1 MASQPTPAVSPQ
13 EYLALERRATVKSEY
28 HDGTIVAM
36 AGASRAHN
44 LIVGDTNVSLIQ
56 QLRGRPCET
65 YTSDMRIW
73 IAAHRVYVYPD
84 IAVVCDEPQFED
96 AEVDTLLNPAL
107 IIEVLSPST
116 EGYDRGRKFA
126 QYRTLPSLREY
137 LLIAQD
143 EYHVDYYRREADGHW
158 LIGDAQGRDATLA
171 LTIGGGCTLALA
183 DVYARVTLAE

>member
-65 YTSDMRIW
+65 YTSTAWRKSVPGCGSLSGSPGRATCGVA
-73 IAAHRVYVYPD
+73 IAP
-84 IAVVCDEPQFED
+84 
-96 AEVDTLLNPAL
+96 
-107 IIEVLSPST
+107 
-116 EGYDRGRKFA
+116 
-126 QYRTLPSLREY
+126 
-137 LLIAQD
+137 
-143 EYHVDYYRREADGHW
+143 RRLHAWSRACPH
-158 LIGDAQGRDATLA
+158 
-171 LTIGGGCTLALA
+171 
-183 DVYARVTLAE
+183 